1 CATRSTRIVSAVGSA
16 SGDRIVRRT
25 ACHASTNSCRLNDAS
40 VTAKVPPT
48 TISSD
53 GTLTN
58 AAAEPPSQTATPTR
72 PKPLSS
78 PIRVARSTRAARRT
92 LSPMS
97 GGSAAACAATMG
109 ARRAIYTCSAAIRL
123 DDLGHGHAEAII
135 DHHHLAARDQ
145 SVVYVDVDRL
155 ADLAVQLDHG
165 ATAELQQLADLHRRL
180 AEHRRHLHRNVVDGI
195 QIRGGPQPL
204 ILAVALAVLL
214 ERDRDRLSQLLEIE
228 TFLLRH
234 PILHFA
240 RSRRPH
246 PARGRR
252 ARPWPDLT
260 PRPAASPEFSSPSR
274 RSRARC
280 GRRCARRRR
289 RPIRPGSRS
298 RPGSRRRAAPLGRRS
313 PPAS

>member
-1 CATRSTRIVSAVGSA
+1 AGETSAHFLRTLAARTWRPDTVLSSRRMSSSIWASGMPSIAIIRPLPSSSASWSCGRIAWSGRMPCSRAACATRSTRIVSAVGSA

-58 AAAEPPSQTATPTR
+58 AAAEPPSQTATPPTTKPLTR
-72 PKPLSS
+72 PM
-78 PIRVARSTRAARRT
+78 RVARSTRAARRT

-240 RSRRPH
+240 RSRR
-246 PARGRR
+246 
-252 ARPWPDLT
+252 
-260 PRPAASPEFSSPSR
+260 
-274 RSRARC
+274 
-280 GRRCARRRR
+280 
-289 RPIRPGSRS
+289 
-298 RPGSRRRAAPLGRRS
+298 
-313 PPAS
+313 